1 MTAERLGAV
10 VLAGGRSSRFG
21 TDKMRALID
30 GRPLLDRS
38 IAAVRSVASTV
49 VVVLAPRA
57 TRDLPA
63 DIIVARDVQAFEGP
77 LAGLAAGLAAMPP
90 HIERVLVVGGDMP
103 TLSTPVLALL
113 LGALGPSGGIDHA
126 AAAVLDEGGPMPMA
140 VRASA
145 AGLAA
150 RELLATGERRLRAL
164 PERLDAAVV
173 PSVVWRAL
181 DPDGATLRDI
191 DRPADLG

>member
-49 VVVLAPRA
+49 VVVLAPGA

-63 DIIVARDVQAFEGP
+63 HVIVASDAQAFEGP

-113 LGALGPSGGIDHA
+113 LDALGPSGGIDHA
-126 AAAVLDEGGPMPMA
+126 AAAILDEGGRRDGHPRVA
-140 VRASA
+140 GCRRAAA
-145 AGLAA
+145 AG
-150 RELLATGERRLRAL
+150 
-164 PERLDAAVV
+164 P
-173 PSVVWRAL
+173 P
-181 DPDGATLRDI
+181 GA
-191 DRPADLG
+191 P